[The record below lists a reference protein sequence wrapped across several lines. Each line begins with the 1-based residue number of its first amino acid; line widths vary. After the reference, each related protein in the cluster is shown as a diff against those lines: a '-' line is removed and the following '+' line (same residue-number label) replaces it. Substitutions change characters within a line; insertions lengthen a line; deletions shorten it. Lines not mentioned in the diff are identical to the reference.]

1 MFAYFN
7 QKDASSNLFNL
18 LVASFPIS
26 FIAGNMIIN
35 INIVLL
41 ILSTLIIHGKC
52 YLNTRYYFLDK
63 IIFLFFSF
71 IIFTALANDYFFFQE
86 KLQWKGYFSTIIKS
100 ILFLKYLLLYLSL
113 RILIENNIL
122 KLKLFFISCA
132 LSTLFVCFDLFYQGI
147 YGQDVFGFEKPELGR
162 KLGGPFDDELI
173 AGGYIQRFSL
183 FSFFLIP
190 LFYKEK
196 FSNFIKFIIPI
207 FFVIFLSGII
217 ISGNRMPLLL
227 FVFTIF
233 LVIIFQKQTR
243 KYFFSFLILFS
254 IIFSLIF
261 TLNDTVK
268 DNFYSFHHQIK
279 NSYTAIKSQDFK
291 NNNMPSYLKE
301 FATFYDTWLLN
312 KYIGGGIKNFRYY
325 CHTRPNIEKNSKF
338 ICNMH
343 PHNYYLEV
351 LTETGLIG
359 FIILINI
366 FILILYLSFFK
377 KYFSKSVL
385 NNDIMIIPFIFLFI
399 TEIFPLKSTGSF
411 FTTGNSTYL
420 FLIIGIMIGLI
431 RRKNFIENNN

>member
-41 ILSTLIIHGKC
+41 ILSTLIIHGKSFF
-52 YLNTRYYFLDK
+52 NTRYYFLDK

-113 RILIENNIL
+113 RVLIENNIL
-122 KLKLFFISCA
+122 KLKLFFMSCT

-147 YGQDVFGFEKPELGR
+147 YGQDIFGFEKPKLGR

-217 ISGNRMPLLL
+217 ISGNRP
-227 FVFTIF
+227 
-233 LVIIFQKQTR
+233 QYAR
-243 KYFFSFLILFS
+243 
-254 IIFSLIF
+254 
-261 TLNDTVK
+261 
-268 DNFYSFHHQIK
+268 
-279 NSYTAIKSQDFK
+279 
-291 NNNMPSYLKE
+291 
-301 FATFYDTWLLN
+301 N
-312 KYIGGGIKNFRYY
+312 K
-325 CHTRPNIEKNSKF
+325 T
-338 ICNMH
+338 
-343 PHNYYLEV
+343 
-351 LTETGLIG
+351 
-359 FIILINI
+359 
-366 FILILYLSFFK
+366 
-377 KYFSKSVL
+377 
-385 NNDIMIIPFIFLFI
+385 
-399 TEIFPLKSTGSF
+399 
-411 FTTGNSTYL
+411 
-420 FLIIGIMIGLI
+420 
-431 RRKNFIENNN
+431 

>member
-41 ILSTLIIHGKC
+41 ILSTLIIHGKSFF
-52 YLNTRYYFLDK
+52 NTRYYFLDK

-113 RILIENNIL
+113 RVLIENNIL
-122 KLKLFFISCA
+122 KLKLFFMSCT

-147 YGQDVFGFEKPELGR
+147 YGQDIFGFEKPKLGR

-254 IIFSLIF
+254 LIFSLIF
-261 TLNDTVK
+261 TLNETVK
-268 DNFYSFHHQIK
+268 DNFYSFQQQIK

-291 NNNMPSYLKE
+291 SNNIPSYLKE

-359 FIILINI
+359 FIMLINI

-385 NNDIMIIPFIFLFI
+385 NNDIVIIPFIFLFI